1 MSVLAAGL
9 SKGRAMEKILCF
21 GSLGIAILMMLVFLM
36 DLVAGVPFAP
46 PAPATNP
53 FVLLDL
59 LGLLSSAIVAYLA
72 WNASKDLK

>member
-21 GSLGIAILMMLVFLM
+21 GSLGIAILMMLVFAL
-36 DLVAGVPFAP
+36 DLVAGVPFGGGP
-46 PAPATNP
+46 FATVD
-53 FVLLDL
+53 VL
-59 LGLLSSAIVAYLA
+59 GFLSAAIVAYLA

>member
-21 GSLGIAILMMLVFLM
+21 GSLGIAILMLLVFVM
-36 DLVAGVPFAP
+36 DLVAGVPFGGGP
-46 PAPATNP
+46 FAT
-53 FVLLDL
+53 LDF